1 LISSQ
6 PHEYPRDLL
15 EVIKM
20 NFKEAEEP
28 TLAYAKSMLML
39 AGLAALSTAGCAS
52 YTPQPLPTKTDLHQS
67 VSAIQVEPALLPFRS
82 LVLHPFNPSDGLD
95 IDEVAMLA
103 VANNPQLRQ
112 ARDDLGISR
121 AQSFAAGL
129 LPDPQLGITSDHPTN
144 GTTGNTN
151 AFNLNLNYDVS
162 ALLLRSSRVG
172 SATAAE
178 QQINL
183 DLLWQEWQ
191 VVSQSRLLYT
201 RLIAQ
206 QHLLSKLQASRGLL
220 AKIYLHSQQALA
232 DGNITRDF
240 ASANLAALQNVER
253 QINDLERSR
262 LQNHASLCNLLGIA
276 PGASLHLVGEPA
288 PVEIDGATVHSGLE
302 QRLDQRPDMRALQA
316 GYRSQEEKF
325 RGAILAQFPALNVG
339 ITRARDTSGLY
350 TRGFGVS
357 LSLPIFNANRGNI
370 AIEKATRQK
379 LFDEYQHR
387 LNSAYGEIDIAL
399 ANLTLLQDQLQ
410 RNQQGV
416 AEFRTV
422 AGNAETAY
430 RAGNLAAPDY
440 VRLQTA
446 LLDKQTES
454 INLQESLMEQQ
465 IALETLL
472 GPDLPK
478 RNGSKQ

>member
-1 LISSQ
+1 MNSKTASPRCKAARPVGQTGRGLCDRNLFVGLIA
-6 PHEYPRDLL
+6 L
-15 EVIKM
+15 
-20 NFKEAEEP
+20 
-28 TLAYAKSMLML
+28 
-39 AGLAALSTAGCAS
+39 GLAGCAS
-52 YTPQPLPTKTDLHQS
+52 YAPQSLPVHINLPQS
-67 VSAIQVEPALLPFRS
+67 VSAIPLEPAQLPFRRLS
-82 LVLHPFNPSDGLD
+82 SHLFNPADGLD

-112 ARDDLGISR
+112 ARDGLGIAR

-144 GTTGNTN
+144 GTTANTN

-191 VVSQSRLLYT
+191 VVSQARLLFT
-201 RLIAQ
+201 RLTTQ
-206 QHLLSKLQASRGLL
+206 QHLLAQLQDARGLF
-220 AKIYLHSQQALA
+220 ADRYQRSRQALA
-232 DGNITRDF
+232 QGNVTSDF
-240 ASANLAALQNVER
+240 ASADLAALQNVER

-276 PGASLHLVGEPA
+276 PGAALDLVGEPA
-288 PVEIDGATVHSGLE
+288 PSAIDGAAVRSSLE

-316 GYRSQEEKF
+316 GYQSQEEKF
-325 RGAILAQFPALNVG
+325 RGSVLAQFPALNVG

-370 AIEKATRQK
+370 AIEKTTRKK
-379 LFDEYQHR
+379 LFDEYQDR
-387 LNSAYGEIDIAL
+387 LNSAYSKIDTSL
-399 ANLTLLQDQLQ
+399 ANLSLLQDQLQ
-410 RNQQGV
+410 RTQQGV
-416 AEFRTV
+416 VEFSIV
-422 AGNAETAY
+422 ARNAEAAY
-430 RAGNLAAPDY
+430 RAGNLTATDY
-440 VRLQTA
+440 VRLKTA

-454 INLQESLMEQQ
+454 LNLQEALMEQQ

>member
-1 LISSQ
+1 MARNGELSMHVTLIRS
-6 PHEYPRDLL
+6 
-15 EVIKM
+15 I
-20 NFKEAEEP
+20 FF
-28 TLAYAKSMLML
+28 
-39 AGLAALSTAGCAS
+39 GLVLGLAGCAS
-52 YTPQPLPTKTDLHQS
+52 YAPQSLPAHTNLPQS
-67 VSAIQVEPALLPFRS
+67 VSAIPLEPAQLPFSRLRS
-82 LVLHPFNPSDGLD
+82 HLFNPADGLD

-112 ARDDLGISR
+112 ARDSLGIAR

-144 GTTGNTN
+144 GTTGNNN

-172 SATAAE
+172 SASAAE

-191 VVSQSRLLYT
+191 VVSQARLLFT
-201 RLIAQ
+201 RLTAQ
-206 QHLLSKLQASRGLL
+206 QHLLSQLQDARGLL
-220 AKIYLHSQQALA
+220 AKSYQRSRQALA
-232 DGNITRDF
+232 QGNVTGDF
-240 ASANLAALQNVER
+240 ASADLAALQNVEH

-276 PGASLHLVGEPA
+276 PGASLDLVGEPA
-288 PVEIDGATVHSGLE
+288 PSAIDAAAVRDSLE
-302 QRLDQRPDMRALQA
+302 QRLAQRPDMRALQA
-316 GYRSQEEKF
+316 GYHSQEEKF
-325 RGAILAQFPALNVG
+325 RGAVLAQFPALNVG

-370 AIEKATRQK
+370 AIEKATRKK
-379 LFDEYQHR
+379 LFDEYQDR
-387 LNSAYGEIDIAL
+387 LNSAFGEIDTAL
-399 ANLTLLQDQLQ
+399 ANLSLLQDQLQ
-410 RNQQGV
+410 RTRQGV
-416 AEFRTV
+416 AEFSSV
-422 AGNAETAY
+422 ARNAGSAY
-430 RAGNLAAPDY
+430 RAGNLTAPDY
-440 VRLQTA
+440 VRLKTA

>member
-1 LISSQ
+1 
-6 PHEYPRDLL
+6 
-15 EVIKM
+15 M
-20 NFKEAEEP
+20 NSKASGPGFTAARPAEQ
-28 TLAYAKSMLML
+28 TRRKIFGRSFF
-39 AGLAALSTAGCAS
+39 AGLIAISLAGCAS
-52 YTPQPLPTKTDLHQS
+52 YAQQPLPTRIDLPQTI
-67 VSAIQVEPALLPFRS
+67 SAIPVEPAQLPFRRLS
-82 LVLHPFNPSDGLD
+82 THPFNPADGLD

-112 ARDDLGISR
+112 ARDDLGIAR

-151 AFNLNLNYDVS
+151 AFNFNLNYDVS
-162 ALLLRSSRVG
+162 ALLLRSSRIG

-191 VVSQSRLLYT
+191 VVSQARLLFT
-201 RLIAQ
+201 RLTTQ
-206 QHLLSKLQASRGLL
+206 QRLLPELQAARNLL
-220 AKIYLHSQQALA
+220 AERYQRSQQALA
-232 DGNITRDF
+232 QGNVTRDF
-240 ASANLAALQNVER
+240 ASADLAALQNVER
-253 QINDLERSR
+253 QINELERSR
-262 LQNHASLCNLLGIA
+262 LQNRASLGDLLGIA
-276 PGASLHLVGEPA
+276 PGTALDLVGEPEPA
-288 PVEIDGATVHSGLE
+288 AIDTAAVRENLA
-302 QRLDQRPDMRALQA
+302 QRLARRPDLRALQA
-316 GYRSQEEKF
+316 GYHSQEEKF
-325 RGAILAQFPALNVG
+325 RGSVLAQFPALNIG

-379 LFDEYQHR
+379 LYDEYQHR
-387 LNSAYGEIDIAL
+387 LNSAYSEIDTAL
-399 ANLTLLQDQLQ
+399 ANLSLLQDQLQ
-410 RNQQGV
+410 RTRLGL
-416 AEFRTV
+416 AEFSTV
-422 AGNAETAY
+422 AQNAESAY
-430 RAGNLAAPDY
+430 RAGNLTAPDY

-454 INLQESLMEQQ
+454 LNLQEALMEQQ

-478 RNGSKQ
+478 INGSKP

>member
-1 LISSQ
+1 MQGIITRSLF
-6 PHEYPRDLL
+6 
-15 EVIKM
+15 V
-20 NFKEAEEP
+20 
-28 TLAYAKSMLML
+28 
-39 AGLAALSTAGCAS
+39 GLALSLAGCAS
-52 YTPQPLPTKTDLHQS
+52 YAPQPLPTQMDLPQS
-67 VSAIQVEPALLPFRS
+67 VSAIPVKPAQLPFRRLS
-82 LVLHPFNPSDGLD
+82 SHLFNPADGLD

-112 ARDDLGISR
+112 ARDGLGIAR

-162 ALLLRSSRVG
+162 ALLLRSSRTG

-183 DLLWQEWQ
+183 ELLWQEWQ
-191 VVSQSRLLYT
+191 VVSKVRLLFT
-201 RLIAQ
+201 RLTTQ
-206 QHLLSKLQASRGLL
+206 QRLLSQLQDARGLY
-220 AKIYLHSQQALA
+220 AERYQRSQQALA
-232 DGNITRDF
+232 EGNVTLDF
-240 ASANLAALQNVER
+240 ASSDLAALQNVER

-262 LQNHASLCNLLGIA
+262 LQDHASLCNLLGIA
-276 PGASLHLVGEPA
+276 PGASLDLVGEPSLSA
-288 PVEIDGATVHSGLE
+288 IDTTAVRSSLE

-316 GYRSQEEKF
+316 GYHSQEEKF

-350 TRGFGVS
+350 TLGFGVS

-370 AIEKATRQK
+370 AIEKATRKK
-379 LFDEYQHR
+379 LFDEYQDR
-387 LNSAYGEIDIAL
+387 LNSAYSEIDIAL
-399 ANLTLLQDQLQ
+399 ANLSLLQDQLQ
-410 RNQQGV
+410 RTRQGV
-416 AEFRTV
+416 AEFGIV
-422 AGNAETAY
+422 ARNAESAY
-430 RAGNLAAPDY
+430 RAGNLTAPDY
-440 VRLQTA
+440 VRLKTA

-454 INLQESLMEQQ
+454 INLQEALMEQH